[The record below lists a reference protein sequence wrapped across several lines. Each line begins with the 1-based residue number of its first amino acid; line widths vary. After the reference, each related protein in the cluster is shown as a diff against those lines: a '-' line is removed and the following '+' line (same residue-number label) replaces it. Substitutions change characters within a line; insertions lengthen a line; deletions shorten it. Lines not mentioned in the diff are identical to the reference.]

1 MKHPKACVNKSLAS
15 KSINNDYRTKL
26 DQYSQVKQV
35 QKNLTIKQI
44 LWLGFGTIFVLILM
58 INLVAQSSKNTLVEA
73 LDKVAFTYKTQ
84 EELEK
89 LDKLLL
95 EAETGQ
101 RGFIYT
107 GKEKFLEPYNKANA
121 QLGEQLSQLK
131 TNITDRQ
138 QLERLSEVE
147 IIIKQRI
154 DYLSKTVSL
163 KRSGK
168 ETEVKEIVS
177 AGTGLE
183 IMNNLRSRISKMK
196 QAEARF
202 LVERRDLAT
211 QSKRLSNTLAWSS
224 NLVIIGIGT
233 LISLLITRTIG
244 RSLATAVQVAEQ
256 VSAGNL
262 TANVE
267 VNSNN
272 EIGQLLT
279 SFRNMTR
286 SLNTLIRQ
294 VQKSSIQVTSS
305 TTEIAD
311 SGQQLEATVT
321 EQLTSINQ
329 VLATTKEIAATSKKL
344 VKTIEEVTYTSQ
356 GTASAAEGGQRNL
369 NHMEATMVQLAGATS
384 SISEKL
390 SAISDKA
397 SNISSII
404 TTITKVADQTNLLS
418 LNAAIEAEKAG
429 EYGMGFTVVSREIRR
444 LADQTAVSTLDIAK
458 MVKEMQAA
466 VSEGVMEM
474 DKFTQEVSNSVEDV
488 QSVSWQLTEIIE
500 QVRGITPRF
509 ASINQGMEAQSD
521 GADQI
526 TEVMLQLSQAG
537 SQTADAL
544 REINSAIAQLNDT
557 AQDLRQEISQFKLG
571 KE

>member
-1 MKHPKACVNKSLAS
+1 VES
-15 KSINNDYRTKL
+15 
-26 DQYSQVKQV
+26 V
-35 QKNLTIKQI
+35 QKDLTIKQI
-44 LWLGFGTIFVLILM
+44 LWLGFGTIFVFILI

-73 LDKVAFTYKTQ
+73 LDKVALTYKTQ

-101 RGFIYT
+101 RGFLYT
-107 GKEKFLEPYNKANA
+107 GQEKFLEPYNQANTKLD
-121 QLGEQLSQLK
+121 QQLSELK

-147 IIIKQRI
+147 TIIKQRI

-177 AGTGLE
+177 IGTGLE
-183 IMNNLRSRISKMK
+183 IMNNLRSKISEIK

-202 LVERRDLAT
+202 LVERRDSAI
-211 QSKRLSNTLAWSS
+211 QAKRLANTLGWSS
-224 NLVIIGIGT
+224 SLVIIGIGT

-244 RSLATAVQVAEQ
+244 RSLAMAVQVAEQ

-262 TANVE
+262 TNVE

-272 EIGQLLT
+272 EIGKLLT

-329 VLATTKEIAATSKKL
+329 VLTTTKEIAATSKKL
-344 VKTIEEVTYTSQ
+344 MKTIEEVTYTSQ

-369 NHMEATMVQLAGATS
+369 NHMEATMVQLAGATT

-466 VSEGVMEM
+466 VAEGVMEM
-474 DKFTQEVSNSVEDV
+474 DKFTQEVNNSVEDV

-509 ASINQGMEAQSD
+509 ASVNQGMEAQSD
-521 GADQI
+521 GAEQI

-544 REINSAIAQLNDT
+544 REINCAIAQLNDT

>member
-1 MKHPKACVNKSLAS
+1 VES
-15 KSINNDYRTKL
+15 
-26 DQYSQVKQV
+26 V
-35 QKNLTIKQI
+35 QKDLTIKQI
-44 LWLGFGTIFVLILM
+44 LWLGFGTIFVFVLI

-73 LDKVAFTYKTQ
+73 LDKVALTYKTQ

-101 RGFIYT
+101 RGFLYT
-107 GKEKFLEPYNKANA
+107 GQEKFLEPYNQANTKLD
-121 QLGEQLSQLK
+121 QQLSELK

-147 IIIKQRI
+147 TIIKQRI

-177 AGTGLE
+177 IGTGLE
-183 IMNNLRSRISKMK
+183 IMNNLRSKISEIK

-202 LVERRDLAT
+202 LVERRDSAI
-211 QSKRLSNTLAWSS
+211 QAKRLANTLGWSS
-224 NLVIIGIGT
+224 SLVIIGIGT

-244 RSLATAVQVAEQ
+244 RSLAMAVQVAEQ

-262 TANVE
+262 TNVE

-272 EIGQLLT
+272 EIGKLLT

-329 VLATTKEIAATSKKL
+329 VLTTTKEIAATSKKL
-344 VKTIEEVTYTSQ
+344 MKTIEEVTYTSQ

-369 NHMEATMVQLAGATS
+369 NHMEATMVQLAGATT

-466 VSEGVMEM
+466 VAEGVMEM
-474 DKFTQEVSNSVEDV
+474 DKFTQEVNNSVEDV

-509 ASINQGMEAQSD
+509 ASVNQGMEAQSD
-521 GADQI
+521 GAEQI

-544 REINSAIAQLNDT
+544 REINCAIAQLNDT

>member
-1 MKHPKACVNKSLAS
+1 MQ
-15 KSINNDYRTKL
+15 R
-26 DQYSQVKQV
+26 
-35 QKNLTIKQI
+35 NLTIKQM
-44 LWLGFGTIFVLILM
+44 LWLGFGTIFLLILI
-58 INLVAQSSKNTLVEA
+58 INLVAQSSKNTLTEA
-73 LDKVAFTYKTQ
+73 LDKVAFTYKIQ
-84 EELEK
+84 EDLEK
-89 LDKLLL
+89 LDALLL

-101 RGFIYT
+101 RGFLYT
-107 GKEKFLEPYNKANA
+107 GKENFLEPYNKANIK
-121 QLGEQLSQLK
+121 LSKQLSGLK
-131 TNITDRQ
+131 TNITDRK
-138 QLERLSEVE
+138 QLDKLSEIE
-147 IIIKQRI
+147 GIIKQRI

-163 KRSGK
+163 KKSGK

-177 AGTGLE
+177 AGTGLR
-183 IMNNLRSRISKMK
+183 IMDNLRSKIYEMK
-196 QAEARF
+196 QVEDRS
-202 LVERRDLAT
+202 LVERRDLVTEA
-211 QSKRLSNTLAWSS
+211 KRLSNILAWSS
-224 NLVIIGIGT
+224 NLVIVGIGT
-233 LISLLITRTIG
+233 LISLLITSTIG
-244 RSLATAVQVAEQ
+244 RSLATAVEVAEQ

-272 EIGQLLT
+272 EIGKLLT

-294 VQKSSIQVTSS
+294 VQRCSVQVTNSS
-305 TTEIAD
+305 TEIAD
-311 SGQQLEATVT
+311 SGQQLETTIT

-329 VLATTKEIAATSKKL
+329 VLVTTKQIAATSKKL
-344 VKTIEEVTYTSQ
+344 MKTIEEVTYASK

-369 NHMEATMVQLAGATS
+369 NHMEARMVQLVGATN
-384 SISEKL
+384 SISDKL

-397 SNISSII
+397 SNINSII

-429 EYGMGFTVVSREIRR
+429 EYGMGFTVVAREIRR

-474 DKFTQEVSNSVEDV
+474 NKFTEEVNNSVEDV

-500 QVRGITPRF
+500 QVREITPRF
-509 ASINQGMEAQSD
+509 ASVNQGMEAQSD
-521 GADQI
+521 GAEQI
-526 TEVMLQLSQAG
+526 TEVMLHLSHTG

-544 REINSAIAQLNDT
+544 REINYAIAQLNET
-557 AQDLRQEISQFKLG
+557 AQDLKQEISQFKLG